1 LKKRFII
8 FNVKFIT
15 ICFLFLSLPQTNYKK
30 MKTISSVVEQYIKSK
45 PFLLSSLSQGIINL
59 TSLARIMMP
68 ELEAHLG
75 KDVKQGAVV
84 MSLKRLSEEL
94 DFKIN
99 YKISKVLKN
108 IGEITVRSSLTDFT
122 YIISDTLLDN
132 QAKLI
137 SEINKNQDIF
147 YTSSRGVNETNI
159 VISAS
164 VEQLIET
171 IFKNE
176 KLTHKIENLSSI
188 TVKLPQENISTPGVY
203 YYIFQRLAWE
213 GIIIHEV
220 ISTTNE
226 FTIIV
231 SDDQIDVAFK
241 VIKDLKNVFD

>member
-1 LKKRFII
+1 
-8 FNVKFIT
+8 
-15 ICFLFLSLPQTNYKK
+15 

-122 YIISDTLLDN
+122 YVISDTLLDN

-137 SEINKNQDIF
+137 SEINKQQDIF

-159 VISAS
+159 VTSTS
-164 VEQLIET
+164 VDPLVEA
-171 IFKNE
+171 IFKSE